1 MLQVWLYFRDGRL
14 APSPQYAG
22 KHRRALYHN
31 GMLDLQHI
39 LKDHVEPRAEKN
51 RANMLVTGKSAEL
64 SESAPI

>member
-31 GMLDLQHI
+31 GRVDLQ
-39 LKDHVEPRAEKN
+39 LVLQDHLEPRSEKN
-51 RANMLVTGKSAEL
+51 GRNMLVTGKSTEF
-64 SESAPI
+64 SEAA